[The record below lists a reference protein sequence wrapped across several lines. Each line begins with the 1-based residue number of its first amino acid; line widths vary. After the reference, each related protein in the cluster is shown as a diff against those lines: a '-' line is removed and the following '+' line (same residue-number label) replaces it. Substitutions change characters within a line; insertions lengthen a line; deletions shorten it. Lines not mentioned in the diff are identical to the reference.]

1 MNAAEKSNAQLPMQS
16 QRAVEDFLEQ
26 LLREKG
32 AHGIVKEQQQTNN
45 DVLFATAKTFLEN
58 AIVRCVVGTTN
69 TTSEG
74 GGGGDL
80 NNDDDE
86 AIVHALHRVK
96 AVLNERIRGRTNAD
110 VILLNAVDRSIVVA
124 KEELIAFREEK
135 KKKQTTTIKKGLNNE
150 SSFKVYKQ
158 NVISAIREMIASDV
172 DQAKRAIGEYAC
184 ETCGSDCVV
193 MVLGV
198 RDGLV
203 ENFLKMVARKR
214 RVKVIVL
221 ETSVSYE
228 ESGKAMA
235 EEFARK
241 ILMSTN
247 TNNSNNNNNK
257 ETTNSAVEVTIVP
270 ESNAFA
276 MMSRAHLAVVSAQL
290 GVFEDG
296 SFYAPPGTGNIAR
309 ACEKFKV
316 PLVALAPSLSLTTL
330 EKPRIERTN
339 SSNSSNHNSNNN
351 NDNNDDEKSLL
362 LSRERNGNPAEVLKH
377 FRARSAKT
385 GRDVDAVAHP
395 TREFIDLHEKIDLA
409 FVTDHGIVAPANVK
423 RLARELYSTP

>member
-1 MNAAEKSNAQLPMQS
+1 M
-16 QRAVEDFLEQ
+16 
-26 LLREKG
+26 
-32 AHGIVKEQQQTNN
+32 
-45 DVLFATAKTFLEN
+45 
-58 AIVRCVVGTTN
+58 
-69 TTSEG
+69 
-74 GGGGDL
+74 
-80 NNDDDE
+80 
-86 AIVHALHRVK
+86 K

-135 KKKQTTTIKKGLNNE
+135 KKKQTTTTKKGLNNE

-276 MMSRAHLAVVSAQL
+276 MVSRAHLAVVSAQL

-339 SSNSSNHNSNNN
+339 SSRNSSNHHNSNNN
-351 NDNNDDEKSLL
+351 NDNIDDEKSLL

-395 TREFIDLHEKIDLA
+395 TREFIDLHEKVDLA
-409 FVTDHGIVAPANVK
+409 FVTDHGIVAPENLK
-423 RLARELYSTP
+423 RLARELYSAP